1 MVPRYLTNCK
11 WDDTQRNIIK
21 SNNDLNIIY
30 YFVQFLMVLS
40 ETFSSDQT
48 YICRS
53 GPFLK
58 WLNRYTRTTA
68 HRSLSVL
75 TIATGL
81 KLTFDFSLIFSFHVH
96 VPLIKEKL
104 ISKRGLDETISVLCA
119 QDHGLLAQELGS
131 TIVQGTNMFPVC

>member
-1 MVPRYLTNCK
+1 MKYVRGFNLKTLVPRYFTNCK

-53 GPFLK
+53 
-58 WLNRYTRTTA
+58 
-68 HRSLSVL
+68 LSEM
-75 TIATGL
+75 I
-81 KLTFDFSLIFSFHVH
+81 
-96 VPLIKEKL
+96 E
-104 ISKRGLDETISVLCA
+104 
-119 QDHGLLAQELGS
+119 
-131 TIVQGTNMFPVC
+131 